1 MPGAGRAWCLAV
13 MTPES
18 LFSVCGFVALA
29 GWILLVVAPRWSA
42 RIVCGVLAPA
52 ILAVVY
58 LALIAGH
65 FRGAEGG
72 FGSLADVAQLF
83 QNPWLLLAGWVHYLA
98 FDLFIGAW
106 EVRDARALGI
116 PHLAVI
122 PCLLL
127 TFLLG
132 PIGLLLYIALRASMR
147 RAIAIER

>member
-1 MPGAGRAWCLAV
+1 MDAV
-13 MTPES
+13 ALPPLVVTAEG
-18 LFSVCGFVALA
+18 LFSVCGLVAMA
-29 GWILLVVAPRWSA
+29 GWLLLVVAPGWSA
-42 RIVCGVLAPA
+42 RFVSGVLVPA

-58 LALIAGH
+58 LALIAVH

-72 FGSLADVAQLF
+72 FGSLADVARLF

-106 EVRDARALGI
+106 EVRDARARGI

-122 PCLLL
+122 PCLFL

-132 PIGLLLYIALRASMR
+132 PIGLLLYLTLRAMMR
-147 RAIAIER
+147 RAIALDR